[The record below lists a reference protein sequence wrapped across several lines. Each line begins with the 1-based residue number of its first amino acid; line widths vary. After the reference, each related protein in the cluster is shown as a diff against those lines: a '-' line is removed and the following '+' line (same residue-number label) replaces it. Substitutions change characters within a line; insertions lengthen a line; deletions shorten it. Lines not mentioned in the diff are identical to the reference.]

1 MSSTTL
7 PKISVAPSVPSCSI
21 NNTPHCALQSQTLQI
36 LITCITLCSNIHIN
50 IRGKRKG
57 KKWEE
62 SYRENFFL
70 AHEQTADKLD
80 VKVHT
85 HKIYGVEKKI
95 FNNAKLMVK
104 KFFSCFTALI
114 TKK

>member
-1 MSSTTL
+1 VRRR
-7 PKISVAPSVPSCSI
+7 KY
-21 NNTPHCALQSQTLQI
+21 
-36 LITCITLCSNIHIN
+36 
-50 IRGKRKG
+50 IR
-57 KKWEE
+57 
-62 SYRENFFL
+62 SYRENFLL

-95 FNNAKLMVK
+95 FNNAKLMGK
-104 KFFSCFTALI
+104 KFFSSFTALS